1 MDYTDIIPE
10 MENIISQ
17 IRNVQQLL
25 HKTYDN
31 KFTDGTAIIVEAV
44 IKNLDNAV
52 HDIELSEAVL
62 NVVEE
67 KFEELIRN

>member
-1 MDYTDIIPE
+1 M
-10 MENIISQ
+10 
-17 IRNVQQLL
+17 QQLL

-67 KFEELIRN
+67 KFEELIKD